1 MVAKWHLF
9 GLLGLTWDPSV
20 ADLGQPRTQLFD
32 FLVPWGRFGCHQDF
46 VLSTLG
52 SRRDELGPLEV
63 LIFRLW
69 GCLGTDLWARVRW
82 K

>member
-32 FLVPWGRFGCHQDF
+32 FLVPWGR
-46 VLSTLG
+46 LG
-52 SRRDELGPLEV
+52 VARTSFLG
-63 LIFRLW
+63 LW
-69 GCLGTDLWARVRW
+69 GLAGTILEP
-82 K
+82 